1 LPAAFREHCFAAF
14 SKRWREMDDDLA
26 RLAFFLDPRYKAAVT
41 VDMEALC
48 VTVSTW
54 HFVAGAATALS
65 QPDLS
70 LL

>member
-1 LPAAFREHCFAAF
+1 
-14 SKRWREMDDDLA
+14 MDDDLA